1 MGEFSIFHWLVVLAI
16 VLIFFGGRRI
26 PEVMK
31 GLGEGI
37 RSFKDGMSGMSG
49 AATATQPAAQ
59 PTTVSAPTGI
69 TAKPGRAQVA
79 INWTASSGANNYN
92 VKRSGT
98 SGGPYAL
105 IASTA
110 ATSYSDEGLTNGTYY
125 YVVTSVGSYG
135 ESVPSVEVSATP
147 A

>member
-16 VLIFFGGRRI
+16 ILIFFGGRRI

-37 RSFKDGMSGMSG
+37 RSFKDGMSGAAAAAAGTQSTSNSSVSPSGLTAKSG
-49 AATATQPAAQ
+49 AGQVVLTWGAAN
-59 PTTVSAPTGI
+59 G
-69 TAKPGRAQVA
+69 
-79 INWTASSGANNYN
+79 ASSYN

-98 SGGPYAL
+98 SGGPYAR
-105 IASTA
+105 IASIS
-110 ATSYSDEGLTNGTYY
+110 ATNYTDAGLPPGSVFY
-125 YVVTSVGSYG
+125 YVVSSTNGST
-135 ESVPSVEVSATP
+135 ESENSVEVSATP